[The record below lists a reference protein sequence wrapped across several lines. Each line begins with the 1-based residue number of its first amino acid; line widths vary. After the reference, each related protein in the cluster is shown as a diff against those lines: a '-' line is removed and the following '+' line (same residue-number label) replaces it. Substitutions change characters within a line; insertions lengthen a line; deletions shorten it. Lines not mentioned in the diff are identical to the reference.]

1 MQNGRFELGLYGEWR
16 KVVPVEDFYD
26 VLLDAHVRI
35 QGHGGYKKLLKAVN
49 ISFSLFCF
57 VVVVI
62 LFLSEMQTQYQNYY
76 TDIIVIFTVLD

>member
-62 LFLSEMQTQYQNYY
+62 LFLSEMQTQYQSYY